1 VALEDS
7 LQGGQGPR
15 GATGVTGQVGA
26 TGVTGAT
33 GVAGISASGRIW
45 YFTQINSDITGY
57 ESLVPDS
64 PDSAPQDDMTAV
76 TTSSSGEVLIEEFAT
91 VAGDPNLEE
100 LPTGEYEIRF
110 WSYVSSND
118 GDTRLVFRVYRRS
131 TGGTETELFYVI
143 SPEINATTAS
153 YYNQIIVNT
162 QPNAIDPTDRI
173 VTKVYAKTTS
183 TSNITAHFVHSG
195 NTPSSW
201 KTAITLGYVG
211 PQGATGPTG
220 VQGPTGPIGI
230 TGATGPEGPTGAT
243 GVAGPTGASGVIGV
257 SGATGAT
264 GVVGVSGATG
274 VVGVCGAT
282 GATGVAGIDGATGAT
297 GVAGG
302 PGATGA
308 TGVVGVTGAT
318 GVVGATGATGA
329 TGVVGVTGATGVQ
342 GATGV
347 TGATGATGATGVVGD
362 PGATGAT
369 GATGVVGVTGATGVV
384 GVTGATGVVGITGA
398 TGVGF
403 SDGDKGEITV
413 SNSGATWTIDNNV
426 VTNAK
431 LSQVATGT
439 FKGRTTAAT
448 GNVEDLTGTQATALL
463 DIFTSA
469 AKGLAPLSGGGT
481 ANFLRADATWAVP
494 VDNQL
499 VSLTSTQQSTSTAL
513 ANVTQLVVTLAA
525 NATYHVDCFVAF
537 QSAATTTGLNL
548 GFTSPTGCNPMVEIV
563 VPIASTA
570 VASALRT
577 TFPNAASTT
586 SGSVLGTGVT
596 AINSNHTAR
605 ISGIIKNGATA
616 GNFQVQFA
624 TEVSASAITLQI
636 GSTMRLTRVA

>member
-1 VALEDS
+1 
-7 LQGGQGPR
+7 
-15 GATGVTGQVGA
+15 
-26 TGVTGAT
+26 
-33 GVAGISASGRIW
+33 
-45 YFTQINSDITGY
+45 
-57 ESLVPDS
+57 
-64 PDSAPQDDMTAV
+64 
-76 TTSSSGEVLIEEFAT
+76 
-91 VAGDPNLEE
+91 
-100 LPTGEYEIRF
+100 
-110 WSYVSSND
+110 
-118 GDTRLVFRVYRRS
+118 
-131 TGGTETELFYVI
+131 
-143 SPEINATTAS
+143 
-153 YYNQIIVNT
+153 
-162 QPNAIDPTDRI
+162 
-173 VTKVYAKTTS
+173 
-183 TSNITAHFVHSG
+183 
-195 NTPSSW
+195 
-201 KTAITLGYVG
+201 
-211 PQGATGPTG
+211 
-220 VQGPTGPIGI
+220 
-230 TGATGPEGPTGAT
+230 
-243 GVAGPTGASGVIGV
+243 
-257 SGATGAT
+257 
-264 GVVGVSGATG
+264 
-274 VVGVCGAT
+274 
-282 GATGVAGIDGATGAT
+282 
-297 GVAGG
+297 
-302 PGATGA
+302 
-308 TGVVGVTGAT
+308 
-318 GVVGATGATGA
+318 
-329 TGVVGVTGATGVQ
+329 VVGVTGATGVQ